1 MVLALTPINLAPAV
15 TFAVYVIIAVFW
27 KNKALLTGQAFTSTT
42 LISLLT
48 THVVVFVQVLPTVIQ
63 CIASFD
69 RIQEYCN
76 YGSDP
81 DAGNDTDI
89 HRLGTESSINS
100 SALEMDT
107 KISRSLEKP
116 VISFEGQNL
125 GFHTGKPVVLK
136 DLKVEIKRGGITAIV
151 GPVGSGKSAFLNGIL
166 GEMVSIPTSLKVSE
180 RKIGVDPIAYC
191 SQQPWLENGTI
202 RQNVVGISTYDREW
216 YATVKFACSLDADIE
231 GPQKGDSTSVGSK
244 GLNLSGGQKQRIVSA
259 NTQLTYF
266 RLLLLDIY

>member
-1 MVLALTPINLAPAV
+1 
-15 TFAVYVIIAVFW
+15 
-27 KNKALLTGQAFTSTT
+27 
-42 LISLLT
+42 
-48 THVVVFVQVLPTVIQ
+48 
-63 CIASFD
+63 
-69 RIQEYCN
+69 
-76 YGSDP
+76 
-81 DAGNDTDI
+81 
-89 HRLGTESSINS
+89 
-100 SALEMDT
+100 
-107 KISRSLEKP
+107 
-116 VISFEGQNL
+116 
-125 GFHTGKPVVLK
+125 
-136 DLKVEIKRGGITAIV
+136 
-151 GPVGSGKSAFLNGIL
+151 
-166 GEMVSIPTSLKVSE
+166 MVSVPTSLKVSE